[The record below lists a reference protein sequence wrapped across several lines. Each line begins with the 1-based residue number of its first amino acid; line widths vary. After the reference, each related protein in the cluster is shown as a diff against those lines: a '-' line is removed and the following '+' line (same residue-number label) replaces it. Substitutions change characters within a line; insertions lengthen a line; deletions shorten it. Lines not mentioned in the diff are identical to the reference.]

1 VLGDMH
7 FHDGETGQT
16 MHNRYPLL
24 YMRASRE
31 AIDAYERSHPHRE
44 IWFFNGF
51 ATDIGSYYG
60 YTTPPTAKE
69 LFLRWSEWPR

>member
-1 VLGDMH
+1 
-7 FHDGETGQT
+7 

-44 IWFFNGF
+44 IWFFNRAGYSGTPGSAAYEDANIPGDE
-51 ATDIGSYYG
+51 ATHWVRRQVS
-60 YTTPPTAKE
+60 PCS
-69 LFLRWSEWPR
+69 LRTC

>member
-1 VLGDMH
+1 
-7 FHDGETGQT
+7 

-44 IWFFNGF
+44 IWFFNRAGYSGTPGSAAYEGANIPGDE
-51 ATDIGSYYG
+51 ATHWVRRQVS
-60 YTTPPTAKE
+60 PCS
-69 LFLRWSEWPR
+69 LRTC